1 MRKSWPIIVISILI
15 VIVLGREVIKT
26 RDELSITPVQ
36 VVQDPNFQVGDRA
49 SLPIEPTGQLG
60 RNFNDDANKEMSASS
75 DLSNSESIVDEG
87 DDVPALFK
95 QSAGDPI
102 EDDSDAVSVTSANL
116 DIVSQTESIQTD
128 NFAQTA
134 GNHRPLMIRW
144 SNWRSEFGPAL
155 VYAREWDLEGMLRL
169 QGPFEKM
176 LMVTSYAETER
187 LMIRADELRAA
198 GVTIV
203 GLNTEEGPEM
213 TPHEEMDT
221 LDIPDPSINVV
232 ARVARLA
239 TEHGFEVIWGPA
251 RLNAD
256 SVSDAAIGTMLEAG
270 MSGLALQEQK
280 FIEVQPA
287 QLRLAEVNRT
297 RERYLRLA
305 QEQAVEE
312 FTVHVQ
318 IMPQRCPDL
327 NNCVDFVVGLEEIP
341 VDSIAIWSNG
351 PIPLGFIS
359 AIRHY

>member
-1 MRKSWPIIVISILI
+1 MRKSGFIIFLLILI
-15 VIVLGREVIKT
+15 VIALAREVIKT
-26 RDELSITPVQ
+26 RSELSIAPAQ
-36 VVQDPNFQVGDRA
+36 VAQYPDLQIGDRT
-49 SLPIEPTGQLG
+49 SLPTEPQG
-60 RNFNDDANKEMSASS
+60 RNLNDDANREKLAPSE
-75 DLSNSESIVDEG
+75 LSESESSKDDG
-87 DDVPALFK
+87 DDKPALFE
-95 QSAGDPI
+95 QSAMDSI
-102 EDDSDAVSVTSANL
+102 EDIGGGISVKSADSDILSLTESKQIDVL
-116 DIVSQTESIQTD
+116 SQTTGD
-128 NFAQTA
+128 
-134 GNHRPLMIRW
+134 HRPLMIRW

-169 QGPFEKM
+169 QGPVEKM

-187 LMIRADELRAA
+187 LMMHADELLAA

-221 LDIPDPSINVV
+221 LDIPDPNTNVV
-232 ARVARLA
+232 ARVAKLV
-239 TEHGFEVIWGPA
+239 TDHGFDVIWGPA
-251 RLNAD
+251 RLTAD

-312 FTVHVQ
+312 FTFHVQ

-327 NNCVDFVVGLEEIP
+327 NNCADFVVGLEDIP